1 MAVDA
6 PPRMAVVAPPRRR
19 NAPPSPR
26 SNKARAR
33 RCTERSG
40 HGTHGRLHRRIRPP
54 LFPARLCTLLRAVR
68 KMCPR
73 SHGLQMA
80 TGRDVRQLTDHDVT
94 QEQPDQALERGMW
107 RGDEI

>member
-1 MAVDA
+1 MRMPGDKRQVISFTQQSGLSF
-6 PPRMAVVAPPRRR
+6 PR
-19 NAPPSPR
+19 
-26 SNKARAR
+26 
-33 RCTERSG
+33 G
-40 HGTHGRLHRRIRPP
+40 G
-54 LFPARLCTLLRAVR
+54 TLLRAVR

-73 SHGLQMA
+73 SHGRQGVMATGRDVRQLQMA